1 MAGAPQRIVI
11 MDDSEENL
19 ETAVAFLEQAGYEVA
34 AVSTLDALVAAVE
47 LPVDLV
53 LMDVDMPDAEGDQ
66 LALALRQIRRLD
78 APILLYSAL
87 DEKELE
93 ARAVAAEVEG
103 YLRKNADPEAI
114 LDRVRDLLAA
124 RPRM

>member
-19 ETAVAFLEQAGYEVA
+19 ETAVAFLEQAGYQVA

-66 LALALRQIRRLD
+66 LALALRQIRRLE

-114 LDRVRDLLAA
+114 LDRVRDVLAA
-124 RPRM
+124 RS

>member
-19 ETAVAFLEQAGYEVA
+19 ETAVAFFEQAGYQVA

-47 LPVDLV
+47 QPVDLV

-66 LALALRQIRRLD
+66 LALVLRQIRRIE

-114 LDRVRDLLAA
+114 LDRVRDVLAA
-124 RPRM
+124 RP

>member
-1 MAGAPQRIVI
+1 MAGTLQRIVI
-11 MDDSEENL
+11 MDDSAENL

-34 AVSTLDALVAAVE
+34 AVSTLDGLVAAVE

-66 LALALRQIRRLD
+66 LALTLRQIRRLE

-93 ARAVAAEVEG
+93 ARALAAEVEG

-114 LDRVRDLLAA
+114 LDRVRDVLAG
-124 RPRM
+124 RI

>member
-1 MAGAPQRIVI
+1 MAGTLQRIVI
-11 MDDSEENL
+11 MDDSAENL

-34 AVSTLDALVAAVE
+34 AVSTLDGLVAALE

-66 LALALRQIRRLD
+66 LALALRQIRRLE

-93 ARAVAAEVEG
+93 ARALAAEVEG

-114 LDRVRDLLAA
+114 LDRVRDVLAG
-124 RPRM
+124 RI

>member
-1 MAGAPQRIVI
+1 MAGTLQRIVI
-11 MDDSEENL
+11 MDDSAENL

-34 AVSTLDALVAAVE
+34 AVSTLDGLVAAVE

-66 LALALRQIRRLD
+66 LALALRQIRRLE

-93 ARAVAAEVEG
+93 ARALAAEVEG

-114 LDRVRDLLAA
+114 LDRVRDVLAG
-124 RPRM
+124 RI

>member
-1 MAGAPQRIVI
+1 MVGAPQRIVI

-19 ETAVAFLEQAGYEVA
+19 ETAVALLEQAGYEVA
-34 AVSTLDALVAAVE
+34 PVSTLDALVAAVE

-66 LALALRQIRRLD
+66 LALALRQIRRLE

-93 ARAVAAEVEG
+93 ARAQAAEVEG

-114 LDRVRDLLAA
+114 LDRVRDVLAG
-124 RPRM
+124 RP

>member
-1 MAGAPQRIVI
+1 
-11 MDDSEENL
+11 MDDSAENL

-34 AVSTLDALVAAVE
+34 AVSTLDGLVAAVE

-66 LALALRQIRRLD
+66 LALVLRQIRRLE

-93 ARAVAAEVEG
+93 ARALAAEVEG

-114 LDRVRDLLAA
+114 LDRVRDVLAG
-124 RPRM
+124 RI

>member
-1 MAGAPQRIVI
+1 MAGALQRIVI
-11 MDDSEENL
+11 MDDSLETL
-19 ETAVAFLEQAGYEVA
+19 ETAAAFFEQAGYEVA
-34 AVSTLDALVAAVE
+34 AVSTLDGLVAAVE

-53 LMDVDMPDAEGDQ
+53 LMDVAMPDAEGDQ
-66 LALALRQIRRLD
+66 LALALRQIRRLE

-93 ARAVAAEVEG
+93 ARALAAEVEG

-114 LDRVRDLLAA
+114 LDRVRDVLAA
-124 RPRM
+124 RP

>member
-11 MDDSEENL
+11 MDDSEETL
-19 ETAVAFLEQAGYEVA
+19 ETAVAFLEQAGYQVA

-47 LPVDLV
+47 IPVDLV

-66 LALALRQIRRLD
+66 LALALRQIRRLE

-87 DEKELE
+87 DERELQ
-93 ARAVAAEVEG
+93 ARALAAEVEG

-114 LDRVRDLLAA
+114 LERVRDVLAA
-124 RPRM
+124 RP

>member
-19 ETAVAFLEQAGYEVA
+19 ETAVAFLEQAGYQVA

-47 LPVDLV
+47 QPVDLV

-66 LALALRQIRRLD
+66 LALVLRQIRRIE

-114 LDRVRDLLAA
+114 LDRVRDVLAA
-124 RPRM
+124 RP